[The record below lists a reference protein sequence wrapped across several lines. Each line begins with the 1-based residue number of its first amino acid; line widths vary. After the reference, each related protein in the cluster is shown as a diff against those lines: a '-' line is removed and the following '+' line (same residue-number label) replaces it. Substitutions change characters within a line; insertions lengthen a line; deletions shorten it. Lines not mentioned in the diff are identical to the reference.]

1 MNSKNIKATVSRYGT
16 IIFFIGLL
24 VFFSIKSPNF
34 MSVANIS
41 NILRQISVVGIA
53 TVGMTMIIITG
64 GIDLSIGSVVA
75 LTSVIL
81 AKLLVDGM
89 GIFPAILITLIAGA
103 LLGMI
108 NATLINKANIPPL
121 IATLGTITIYRGLA
135 YITTGGLS
143 VYGFPETFRV
153 IGQGYVAGVP
163 VPVLIQIAVY
173 LIGFYILYKLPIG
186 RYIYGI
192 GSNEGASYLSGIN
205 VSKVKYFVYTIS
217 GILGAVAGIVTLS
230 RINSGLPNTAT
241 GFELDVVTAVVL
253 GGISVKGG
261 EGHLAGSIVGCLI
274 IGVLSNGMILL
285 GIEEYY
291 QMLVKG
297 IVLIGAVGIDIN
309 MRRNA
314 LEGNHAQKTDK

>member
-1 MNSKNIKATVSRYGT
+1 MNSQKIKATVFRYGT

-24 VFFSIKSPNF
+24 VFFSIRSPRF
-34 MSVANIS
+34 MSIANIS
-41 NILRQISVVGIA
+41 NILRQISVVGIT
-53 TVGMTMIIITG
+53 TVGMTMVIITG
-64 GIDLSIGSVVA
+64 GIDLSVGSVVA

-81 AKLLVDGM
+81 AKLLVG
-89 GIFPAILITLIAGA
+89 GVPIVPAIFATVVAGA
-103 LLGMI
+103 ILGFI
-108 NATLINKANIPPL
+108 NAVLINKINIPPL
-121 IATLGTITIYRGLA
+121 IATLGTITIYRGMA

-143 VYGFPETFRV
+143 VFGFPQEFRV
-153 IGQGYVAGVP
+153 IGQGVIGILP
-163 VPVLIQIAVY
+163 VPVLIQILVY
-173 LIGFYILYKLPIG
+173 IVGFYILYKTPMG

-192 GSNEGASYLSGIN
+192 GSNESASYLSGIN
-205 VSKVKYFVYTIS
+205 VKKVKYFVYIIS
-217 GILGAVAGIVTLS
+217 GILGAIAGIVTLS

-261 EGHLAGSIVGCLI
+261 EGHLAGSIIGCLI

-285 GIEEYY
+285 GIQEYY

-309 MRRNA
+309 MRRTA
-314 LEGNHAQKTDK
+314 QEGNYEQK